1 MRVENNLIAVIFIVV
16 VIIVQYMD
24 SNKSTGTNP
33 DQNVKAGI
41 EERGYE
47 IYNVS
52 KNNIFEIMLGYT
64 DDSVFPGTHWDG
76 FPNYRFDQRLNNC
89 YLSPGVSGKSLE
101 TFKSNKDMGL
111 FLDVDL
117 SERYNPISDDN
128 GIFPDRRTT
137 VSDHSSDKTVK
148 ISESS
153 LPVKIEHQDNG
164 LSVNTRE
171 EFQTVKIKEEKTI
184 KLPSEKVEKNI

>member
-52 KNNIFEIMLGYT
+52 KIIFL
-64 DDSVFPGTHWDG
+64 
-76 FPNYRFDQRLNNC
+76 
-89 YLSPGVSGKSLE
+89 K
-101 TFKSNKDMGL
+101 
-111 FLDVDL
+111 
-117 SERYNPISDDN
+117 
-128 GIFPDRRTT
+128 
-137 VSDHSSDKTVK
+137 
-148 ISESS
+148 
-153 LPVKIEHQDNG
+153 
-164 LSVNTRE
+164 
-171 EFQTVKIKEEKTI
+171 
-184 KLPSEKVEKNI
+184 